1 MVKGGKMKEIK
12 KISKEKFIL
21 DNYIYTDRELRKIY
35 GITDINY
42 YRKKFGLDVPKRKKI
57 LFDDELPNQ
66 EVKDEKGNQ

>member
-1 MVKGGKMKEIK
+1 MVKGGKMSEVR

-21 DNYIYTDRELRKIY
+21 DNYLYTDRELRKIY

-42 YRKKFGLDVPKRKKI
+42 YRKKFGLTIPKRKKV

-66 EVKDEKGNQ
+66 EVK

>member
-1 MVKGGKMKEIK
+1 MKEIR

-21 DNYIYTDRELRKIY
+21 DNYLYTDRELRKIY

-57 LFDDELPNQ
+57 IFDDELPNLKQ
-66 EVKDEKGNQ
+66 EANNEKGNQ

>member
-1 MVKGGKMKEIK
+1 MKEIK

-57 LFDDELPNQ
+57 LFNDELPNLQ
-66 EVKDEKGNQ
+66 EVKDEKSNQ